1 MYGLV
6 KSALTTVVAAAV
18 LVQAVYHDNQ
28 PRRRKSLG
36 FGPPNPRSTF
46 VSTPEKIYEHHMPPW
61 FHAQV
66 TPYELAD
73 IFVHTLLFDY
83 LSANFSYER
92 RDDSYTDSNTG
103 VTHVYYRQII
113 NGIPVVD
120 GDINVNIKDGIML
133 SFGDSVRAATSYR
146 TSGII

>member
-6 KSALTTVVAAAV
+6 KSAFAAVVAASV

-36 FGPPNPRSTF
+36 YGPPNPRATF
-46 VSTPEKIYEHHMPPW
+46 VSAPEKIYEQYMPSW
-61 FHAQV
+61 FHTEFTA
-66 TPYELAD
+66 YELAD
-73 IFVHTLLFDY
+73 TFVNTLLHDH
-83 LSANFSYER
+83 LLAGSSYEM

-120 GDINVNIKDGIML
+120 GDLNVNIKDGIVL
-133 SFGDSVRAATSYR
+133 SYGDSVCAAYILSFPSR
-146 TSGII
+146 